1 MNRNEPKVFV
11 IDDDAAVRDSLRYL
25 IESVGLCAET
35 YASAIEFL
43 DICTPELAGCILADV
58 RMPGMSGLELQERL
72 VARGIQ
78 TPTILITGHGDV
90 SMAVRAMKAGVMDF
104 IEKPFSDQVLLDQIH
119 LALERDEKNRQE
131 RARQVH
137 LRERFSLLSPREK
150 TVMDKV
156 VAGKSNKTIAAE
168 LGLSQKTVEV
178 HRAHVM
184 AKVKADSLA
193 QLVHLAVQTGANAQ

>member
-1 MNRNEPKVFV
+1 MNRQNPTVFV
-11 IDDDAAVRDSLRYL
+11 IDDDAAVRDSLKYL
-25 IESVGLCAET
+25 IESVGHRVRT
-35 YASAIEFL
+35 FASANEFL
-43 DICTPELAGCILADV
+43 DACTPEHAGCILADV

-72 VARGIQ
+72 VARAILM
-78 TPTILITGHGDV
+78 PTIIITGHGDV
-90 SMAVRAMKAGVMDF
+90 AMAVRAMKAGALDF

-119 LALERDEKNRQE
+119 VALERDIREREKRDRQ
-131 RARQVH
+131 RRIQD
-137 LRERFSLLSPREK
+137 RFSLLSPRER

-193 QLVHLAVQTGANAQ
+193 QLVHMALQNGLTAQ

>member
-1 MNRNEPKVFV
+1 MNRQNPTVFV
-11 IDDDAAVRDSLRYL
+11 IDDDAAVRDSLKYL
-25 IESVGLCAET
+25 IESVGHRVRT
-35 YASAIEFL
+35 FASANEFL
-43 DICTPELAGCILADV
+43 DACTPEHAGCILADV

-72 VARGIQ
+72 VARAILM
-78 TPTILITGHGDV
+78 PTIIITGHGDV
-90 SMAVRAMKAGVMDF
+90 AMAVRAMKAGALDF

-119 LALERDEKNRQE
+119 VALERDI
-131 RARQVH
+131 
-137 LRERFSLLSPREK
+137 REREKRDRQRRIQDRFLLLSPRER

-193 QLVHLAVQTGANAQ
+193 QLVHMALQNGLTAQ

>member
-1 MNRNEPKVFV
+1 MNRQNPTVFV
-11 IDDDAAVRDSLRYL
+11 IDDDAAVRDSLKYL
-25 IESVGLCAET
+25 IESVGHRVRT
-35 YASAIEFL
+35 FASANEFL
-43 DICTPELAGCILADV
+43 DACTTEHAGCILADV

-72 VARGIQ
+72 VARAILM
-78 TPTILITGHGDV
+78 PTIIITGHGDV
-90 SMAVRAMKAGVMDF
+90 AMAVRAMKAGALDF

-119 LALERDEKNRQE
+119 VALERDTREREKRDRQ
-131 RARQVH
+131 RRIQD
-137 LRERFSLLSPREK
+137 RFSLLSPRER

-193 QLVHLAVQTGANAQ
+193 QLVHMALQNGLTAQ